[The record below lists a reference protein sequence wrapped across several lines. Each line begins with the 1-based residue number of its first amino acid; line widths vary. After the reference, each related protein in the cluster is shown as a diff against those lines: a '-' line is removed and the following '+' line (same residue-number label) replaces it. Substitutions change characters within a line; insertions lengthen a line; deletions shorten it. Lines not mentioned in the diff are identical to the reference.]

1 MKESFWGYLILL
13 FGIFII
19 VIMMIIRDYQ
29 TTNDEDYFIMKEV
42 TQAAMIDSIDYA
54 YYREHNDLRIIEEKF
69 AENFLRRFAESM
81 SSNKTYKIELFDL
94 NENPPKVS
102 VRITT
107 STGEYIVEQEQ
118 GAVDFG
124 VVNILSAILDMKHE
138 NVVYNNDYIEGDSDG
153 DGRYDLNIERTY
165 YSVSWITS
173 GTRQKNYQIKVW
185 PIPEGVDLNRVVSTR
200 VQIEPM
206 SSYNDFDKYVQEKN
220 FGNMTQIGGYGTGG
234 NQSVANI
241 TPSHL
246 RDHALTRNNFTV
258 GATGSCNIEACYV
271 DINATINNFDGV
283 IPTGGVEMEDGT
295 IRNGLY
301 YVPVKFR
308 FTFTMSPE

>member
-29 TTNDEDYFIMKEV
+29 TTNDEDYYIMKEV
-42 TQAAMIDSIDYA
+42 TQAAMIDAIDYA

-107 STGEYIVEQEQ
+107 ATGEYIVEQEQ
-118 GAVDFG
+118 GGVDFG

-138 NVVYNNDYIEGDSDG
+138 NVVYNNDYIEGDSSG
-153 DGRYDLNIERTY
+153 DSSGTKIERTY
-165 YSVSWITS
+165 YSVSWIR
-173 GTRQKNYQIKVW
+173 GGATRKNYKIQVA
-185 PIPEGVDLNRVVSTR
+185 PLPTGVDLSKVKS
-200 VQIEPM
+200 VQVAIEPM
-206 SSYNDFDKYVQEKN
+206 SSYNDFVKYVQEKN
-220 FGNMTQIGGYGTGG
+220 AGHMTQIGGLGTGG
-234 NQSVANI
+234 NQSVADI
-241 TPSHL
+241 TPMHL
-246 RDHALTRNNFTV
+246 YEHALTSRNFT
-258 GATGSCNIEACYV
+258 ASASANCDESACYV
-271 DINATINNFDGV
+271 NISTNITNFEGV
-283 IPTGGVEMEDGT
+283 QSTGQVELEDGT
-295 IRNGLY
+295 TKDGLY
-301 YVPVKFR
+301 YLPVKFKYI
-308 FTFTMSPE
+308 FNMQPE

>member
-258 GATGSCNIEACYV
+258 GATGSCNIEAWYV

-295 IRNGLY
+295 IIEGEHNIT
-301 YVPVKFR
+301 K
-308 FTFTMSPE
+308 SP